1 MTEKQQ
7 KAERIVRFMNFI
19 NNYNGEL
26 RIIKNKIYDGDNLVA
41 IYKNNELIVSKTH

>member
-7 KAERIVRFMNFI
+7 KAERIVRSMDFI

-41 IYKNNELIVSKTH
+41 IYKNNET